1 MPIYRDKARARWRY
15 EFSRIVDGRRC
26 RATKLL
32 PATWTRTQAEAYARE
47 RDGQLYAIASGAL
60 KPQPLISEAVRL
72 YLVERAPQLKNR
84 TLLERDL
91 ALVLPAYQGHTIDQ
105 LADVARKYASQHATT
120 LAPATVRLRMAYLR
134 AACRWAWKTHG
145 LGDHDPAERMTLPPV
160 RNERHRYAT
169 RQEVLQIAR
178 VIRHLDA
185 RALVLVA
192 FYSGMRLA
200 ECLRAE
206 VVAGGWLL
214 TDTKNGE
221 RRLVPIHPRVAHL
234 ARRWPPAI
242 PARTAQAWFLWAT
255 RYLGIADLR
264 FHDLRHS
271 AASAM
276 INAGVPLYTVGAVL
290 GHKAAASTKRYSH
303 LDTSTLA
310 DAVQRIGRK
319 RVG

>member
-15 EFSRIVDGRRC
+15 EFSRIVDGRRR

-32 PATWTRTQAEAYARE
+32 PAAWTRAQAEAYASE
-47 RDGQLYAIASGAL
+47 RDSHLYAVATGAI

-72 YLVERAPQLKNR
+72 YLVEHAPGLKNR

-91 ALVLPAYQGHTIDQ
+91 ALVLPAYQGRTIDQ
-105 LADVARKYASQHATT
+105 LADVAREYARAHATD

-169 RQEVLQIAR
+169 RKEVLTVAR
-178 VIRHLDA
+178 AIGHLDA
-185 RALVLVA
+185 RAMVLVA

-206 VVAGGWLL
+206 PTPGGWLL
-214 TDTKNGE
+214 ADTKNGE
-221 RRLVPIHPRVAHL
+221 RRLIPMHPKVAHL
-234 ARRWPPAI
+234 ARRWPPKV
-242 PARTAQAWFLWAT
+242 PARTVQSWFTWAV
-255 RYLGIADLR
+255 RWLGISDLR

-271 AASAM
+271 SASAM

-303 LDTSTLA
+303 LDTSTLDEA
-310 DAVQRIGRK
+310 IRRIGK
-319 RVG
+319 RR